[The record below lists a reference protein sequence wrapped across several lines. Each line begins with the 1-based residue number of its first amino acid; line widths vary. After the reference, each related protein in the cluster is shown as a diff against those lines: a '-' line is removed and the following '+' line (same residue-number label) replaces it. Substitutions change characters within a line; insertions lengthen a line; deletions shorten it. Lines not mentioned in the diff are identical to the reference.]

1 MIKYIG
7 LDMDSKKTVSMVYEN
22 GTEKYATLPPDI
34 GSLQDFLIKHK
45 SKKNKVFVA
54 FEVSGLAGWIY
65 DQIVDLVDEVK
76 VVNPTKA
83 TWIYRTNK
91 KNDRID
97 ARKMAI
103 LYSID
108 ELPSVYMPDKAVRQ
122 WRQMILHRQK
132 TVRKVGQTK
141 NQIRALIKSNGYLVP
156 EHKGTWWSKKNR
168 VWMESLT
175 KSKEDVLWSLQL
187 EDLLEQLKL
196 LENQRDKITA
206 RLDEKIKDNPGAEL
220 LMSIPGVGPRTAEA
234 MLAYTDDID
243 RFSNYKQYSA
253 YFGLTPKLD
262 ESGSTR
268 RLGHISKHGP
278 QVVRWALCES
288 SWRVVRFCPAIR
300 QFYERVMAGQDGR
313 KKIAIVAVARKLTSI
328 MRAMLKTGEMFN
340 AEMINQAA

>member
-1 MIKYIG
+1 MTKYIG

-22 GTEKYATLPPDI
+22 DTEKYATLPPDI

-45 SKKNKVFVA
+45 SKNNKVLVA
-54 FEVSGLAGWIY
+54 FEVSGQAGWIY

-108 ELPSVYMPDKAVRQ
+108 ELPSVYMPDKPVRQ

-132 TVRKVGQTK
+132 TVRKVGQAK

-168 VWMESLT
+168 FWMESLT
-175 KSKEDVLWSLQL
+175 KSKKDVLWSLQL
-187 EDLLEQLKL
+187 EDLLDQLKL
-196 LENQRDKITA
+196 LESQRDKITG
-206 RLDEKIKDNPGAEL
+206 RLDERIKDNPGAEL

-234 MLAYTDDID
+234 TLAYTDDID